1 MMMEVDILQTT
12 WIQEACKTGT
22 VDQVILIL
30 SYFSGVADVALC
42 KDLRMLANRPPMD
55 NRGFIENQRPPSMDR
70 SYQSSVPRGFDPSDG
85 RLMDHRIITHQ
96 PQNDL
101 RNNPPQRMM
110 GNESRF
116 PFPTTSMMPMNQGN
130 SGLNPLISGQ
140 PSLPPTRQQQLPPP
154 MIMQQFQ
161 RPSVSER
168 VQVPSELS
176 AFAAEPKFQ
185 QILLRV
191 KEQTNVNF
199 ISVNRV
205 ADNVVESVAI
215 DAASKE
221 SADLAKNLI
230 ETHLKLQ
237 MKIKAAENRLQKVQT
252 DLFSTQGEI
261 AAGHVVE
268 CSVIPELIG
277 LAIGKKGARIKQIE
291 SETGVSSIN
300 VADSGMLFLLY
311 CLFISA

>member
-1 MMMEVDILQTT
+1 
-12 WIQEACKTGT
+12 
-22 VDQVILIL
+22 
-30 SYFSGVADVALC
+30 
-42 KDLRMLANRPPMD
+42 MLANRPPMD

-85 RLMDHRIITHQ
+85 RRMDHRIITHQ

-101 RNNPPQRMM
+101 RNNPPQRML
-110 GNESRF
+110 GNEPRF
-116 PFPTTSMMPMNQGN
+116 PFPTTSMMPMNQGS

-140 PSLPPTRQQQLPPP
+140 QSLPPTRQQQQLPPP

-311 CLFISA
+311 CHFISA